1 MNLQRRGEGVN
12 SVNSQYKRRQTGS
25 DNAYWDPHFNGALYS
40 ARPRAMIWFRGFP
53 KSWKEHK
60 GARGCVILLLRSKE
74 D

>member
-25 DNAYWDPHFNGALYS
+25 DNAYWGPHFSGALYS

-53 KSWKEHK
+53 KS
-60 GARGCVILLLRSKE
+60 
-74 D
+74 